1 MVGCSIELTCLV
13 EAVVVEVG
21 FNVRGKI
28 MGSMGHSGS
37 RAAFMRGKVPRQG
50 KVLSVPPDDR
60 FQQDSFLSD
69 KYGANSSA
77 LRFDLNVFTKRQRKV
92 PSVERRTAG
101 NAVEKV
107 ESPLVYGY
115 PLEKY
120 RAALVNT
127 IRDNTVTIVSA
138 PTGTGKSTLLPLFLL
153 EEGYHVIST
162 NPRRAPCEENGRR
175 VAFLHDTEVGECVG
189 FRHGKAKEASDNV
202 QVVFSTEGYEYRRLL
217 HSNDPIKKP
226 TIYILDEL
234 HENTQEGHVILAL
247 LRERIV
253 RGEPIKI
260 VVTSATIGKEP
271 FVQSFAE
278 DGVTPVFFEIP
289 DKQKPINDRA
299 ASSSLTDDILRGSK
313 STLVFV
319 PGKRQI
325 EALIAELDHRA
336 PSNYQIFGL
345 HGEMQRPE
353 QREAINYIPQEGEV
367 KVIIATKIAQSSLT
381 PLGME
386 RVICTGFDRFEELD
400 DEGVRSLVIRPDS
413 QNMYNQK
420 RGRVGRITEGEFIY
434 HGALPYE
441 QLDPSDKPQMKTQPI
456 HGIVLDVAK
465 AKQDLERFNQGAA
478 AKRDFEWFNN
488 QLLYP
493 APKEHIAFARQSL
506 YRNNLLGP
514 QGHITNLGREV
525 VNLPLS
531 VHAGIVVAKAR
542 EISAARGL
550 SPDTLLLPAISVAA
564 VMEAQGILTREA
576 RLYGSQPRE
585 GRFTHPSARWRRYC
599 FGDMNSDHIAQMQ
612 VLEALLNAS
621 PEKLEDVGIH
631 LNHFQIARD
640 TRNDVC
646 ERLSIDPGMTAKALT
661 SDTRLMLLES
671 IYAQYDRWWRVI
683 PSRRGSDR
691 LRVKPVVGDGSDRE
705 IAAGSLVPDEAAFV
719 VGEPINIENEPYDAD
734 PSKLLMMVSQIP
746 LAWVKKHTPPA
757 QVKSDIQDA
766 LSRVIKVE
774 PTQRTAHRPNYPRRG
789 FFGRR

>member
-1 MVGCSIELTCLV
+1 
-13 EAVVVEVG
+13 
-21 FNVRGKI
+21 

-37 RAAFMRGKVPRQG
+37 RAAFMRGKMPRQVKG
-50 KVLSVPPDDR
+50 LTVPPDDR
-60 FQQDSFLSD
+60 FHQNSFVGD
-69 KYGANSSA
+69 KYGAKPQASKAIVNLFNRSTSR
-77 LRFDLNVFTKRQRKV
+77 LHQKGSPVNEKSVSKV
-92 PSVERRTAG
+92 AEQ
-101 NAVEKV
+101 V

-115 PLEKY
+115 PLERY
-120 RAALVNT
+120 RGELINT

-175 VAFLHDTEVGECVG
+175 VAFLHDTDVGEYVG
-189 FRHGKAKEASDNV
+189 FRHGKAKEASDTV

-217 HSNDPIKKP
+217 HSNEPIQKP
-226 TIYILDEL
+226 TVYILDEL

-271 FVQSFAE
+271 FVQSFTD

-289 DKQKPINDRA
+289 DKQKPIHDRA
-299 ASSSLTDDILRGSK
+299 PSRSLVDDILRGSK

-325 EALIAELDHRA
+325 EAIVAELDHRA
-336 PSNYQIFGL
+336 PSNYQVFGL
-345 HGEMQRPE
+345 HGEMPRVE
-353 QREAINYIPQEGEV
+353 QREAINYIPQSGEV
-367 KVIIATKIAQSSLT
+367 KIIVATKIAQSSLT

-400 DEGVRSLVIRPDS
+400 YEGVRSLVIRPDS

-441 QLDPSDKPQMKTQPI
+441 QLEVTDKPQMQSQPI
-456 HGIVLDVAK
+456 QGIVLDV
-465 AKQDLERFNQGAA
+465 AA

-493 APKEHIAFARQSL
+493 APKRHIEFARNSL

-525 VNLPLS
+525 VSLPLS
-531 VHAGIVVAKAR
+531 VHAGIVVAKAQ
-542 EISAARGL
+542 EISEARGL
-550 SPDTLLLPAISVAA
+550 SPDALLLPAIGVAA

-576 RLYGSQPRE
+576 RLYGSQSRE
-585 GRFTHPSARWRRYC
+585 GRATNPKARWRRFC
-599 FGDMNSDHIAQMQ
+599 SGDMNSDHIAQMQ
-612 VLEALLNAS
+612 VLEALLNAT
-621 PEKLEDVGIH
+621 PEKLEDFGIH
-631 LNHFQIARD
+631 INHFQIARD
-640 TRNDVC
+640 TREGVC
-646 ERLSIDPGMTAKALT
+646 ERLSIDPDMAAKPL
-661 SDTRLMLLES
+661 SQDTRHMLLEA
-671 IYAQYDRWWRVI
+671 IYAQYDRWWRVV
-683 PSRRGSDR
+683 PSHRGSDR
-691 LRVKPVVGDGSDRE
+691 LRVKPVVGDGSVRE

-734 PSKLLMMVSQIP
+734 PSKFLVMVSQIP
-746 LAWVKKHTPPA
+746 LSWVKKHTPPA
-757 QVKSDIQDA
+757 QVKSDIEEA
-766 LSRVIKVE
+766 LSKAMQVE
-774 PTQRTAHRPNYPRRG
+774 PTHRTAHRPNYPRRG

>member
-1 MVGCSIELTCLV
+1 
-13 EAVVVEVG
+13 
-21 FNVRGKI
+21 

-37 RAAFMRGKVPRQG
+37 RAAFMRGKIPRQG
-50 KVLSVPPDDR
+50 KALGVPPDDR
-60 FQQDSFLSD
+60 FQQDSFFGD
-69 KYGANSSA
+69 KYGAQSRVIN
-77 LRFDLNVFTKRQRKV
+77 LNLNVFTKRQRQV
-92 PSVERRTAG
+92 PSVQRRTAG
-101 NAVEKV
+101 NSIEKV

-175 VAFLHDTEVGECVG
+175 VAFLHDTEIGEYVG

-217 HSNDPIKKP
+217 HNNRPIQKP
-226 TIYILDEL
+226 TVYILDEL

-247 LRERIV
+247 LRERIKE
-253 RGEPIKI
+253 GEPIKI

-271 FVQSFAE
+271 FVQSFAA

-289 DKQKPINDRA
+289 DKQKPIHDRA
-299 ASSSLTDDILRGSK
+299 AGNSLIEDIIRGSK

-325 EALIAELDHRA
+325 EALITELDLRA

-345 HGEMQRPE
+345 HGEMPRAE
-353 QREAINYIPQEGEV
+353 QREAINYIPEQGEV

-400 DEGVRSLVIRPDS
+400 HEGVRSLAIRPDS

-434 HGALPYE
+434 HGVIPYE
-441 QLDPSDKPQMKTQPI
+441 QLESSDKPQMQSQPI
-456 HGIVLDVAK
+456 HGLILDVS
-465 AKQDLERFNQGAA
+465 AA
-478 AKRDFEWFNN
+478 ERDFELFNS

-493 APKEHIAFARQSL
+493 APKNHIDFARQSL
-506 YRNNLLGP
+506 YRNNLIGP
-514 QGHITNLGREV
+514 QGHITNLGKEV
-525 VNLPLS
+525 VSLPLS

-542 EISAARGL
+542 EISESRGF
-550 SPDTLLLPAISVAA
+550 SPETLLLPAIGVAA

-576 RLYGSQPRE
+576 RIYGSQARE
-585 GRFTHPSARWRRYC
+585 GRAPNPSARWRRYC

-612 VLEALLNAS
+612 VLEALLHAS
-621 PEKLEDVGIH
+621 SDKLEDVGIH
-631 LNHFQIARD
+631 INHFQIARD
-640 TRNDVC
+640 TRSDVC
-646 ERLSIDPGMTAKALT
+646 ERLSIDPDRVA
-661 SDTRLMLLES
+661 TRLTTETRHMLLEA
-671 IYAQYDRWWRVI
+671 IYAQYDRWWRVV
-683 PSRRGSDR
+683 PSHKGSDR
-691 LRVKPVVGDGSDRE
+691 LRVKPVVGVGSARE
-705 IAAGSLVPDEAAFV
+705 IAAGSLVPDEASFV
-719 VGEPINIENEPYDAD
+719 VGEAINIENEPYDAD
-734 PSKLLMMVSQIP
+734 PSKFLVMASQIP
-746 LAWVKKHTPPA
+746 ISWVKNHTPPA
-757 QVKSDIQDA
+757 QVKSDIKEA
-766 LSRVIKVE
+766 LSMVIKTE
-774 PTQRTAHRPNYPRRG
+774 PTQRAAHRPNYSRRG